1 VTAAPGAYTL
11 RDFEDDFPDD
21 ARCLDWLTRLI
32 FPEGI
37 PCPKCRRVTPHHL
50 LKKRRAYSCDYCGRH
65 VHPTSFTR
73 IQRSPTSLK
82 KWFLAIYL
90 LSKSRGRIS
99 AAQLARDLGVT
110 YKTAWRIATTVRSA
124 VAKNDPDDVEESE
137 HGRPLSRFPVQVWTR
152 ERFFEDLE
160 RAVSPP
166 VKRKRGPHD
175 TRIDDALARRLAPR
189 EKSVARPKR

>member
-21 ARCLDWLTRLI
+21 ARCLDWLTRRI

-37 PCPKCRRVTPHHL
+37 PCAKCGRITPHHL

-73 IQRSPTSLK
+73 IHRSPTSLK
-82 KWFLAIYL
+82 KWFLAIFL

-110 YKTAWRIATTVRSA
+110 YKTAWRIATTIRSA
-124 VAKNDPDDVEESE
+124 VAKNDPDGVEES
-137 HGRPLSRFPVQVWTR
+137 GRSRTRTQFLAEVWTR
-152 ERFFEDLE
+152 EHFFDDLN
-160 RAVSPP
+160 RIVDRP
-166 VKRKRGPHD
+166 KRRRDDLRD
-175 TRIDDALARRLAPR
+175 TGIDDALARRVKPR
-189 EKSVARPKR
+189 RQPAGRRTR